1 MRIIPASALQF
12 LWVVGVAWDSSER
25 KGKIGLAPME
35 GVIDVTTRA
44 LLSEIGGLDW
54 IVTEFVRV
62 VDQRLPAKVFH
73 RLCPELQHDA
83 MTPNKTP
90 VHLQLLGSDPIALGE
105 NAEQARACGATHI
118 DINFGCPAKLVNRRG
133 GGASL
138 LRIPASVEAA
148 TNGVASAINGQ
159 IPVSAKLR
167 LGFDDK
173 QLALACAEAAVAGGA
188 QWLTVHARTRKEGYR
203 PPAHWEWI
211 SRIREHVRV
220 PVVANGDIWT
230 LEDYWQARALSG
242 CTDVMIGRGLL
253 ADPWLARRIK
263 QWQRH
268 GTRLPDTTWSQRA
281 SVLTEFVQR
290 LQSHLPDK
298 VVLSLV
304 KQWLNI
310 MRQHDQDTRERFVAL
325 RSAQSVSSLLSLL

>member
-1 MRIIPASALQF
+1 MVS
-12 LWVVGVAWDSSER
+12 VAWDSSER
-25 KGKIGLAPME
+25 KGNIGLAPME
-35 GVIDVTTRA
+35 GVIDVTTRT

-73 RLCPELQHDA
+73 RLCPELQQSA
-83 MTPNKTP
+83 MTPYGTP
-90 VHLQLLGSDPIALGE
+90 VHLQLLGSDPVALGE
-105 NAEQARACGATHI
+105 NAEQALACGATHI

-148 TNGVASAINGQ
+148 TAGVTDGVAGK

-173 QLALACAEAAVAGGA
+173 QLALECASAAVAGGA

-211 SRIREHVRV
+211 ARIREHVAV

-253 ADPWLARRIK
+253 ADPWLAQRIK
-263 QWQRH
+263 QWQRD
-268 GTRLPDTTWSQRA
+268 GSRLPDTTWAQRA
-281 SVLTEFVQR
+281 SVLTCFAKR
-290 LQSHLPDK
+290 LQPHLPDK
-298 VVLSLV
+298 VVLSLL

-310 MRQHDQDTRERFVAL
+310 MRQHNEEAGERFVTLRAAQTVPVLLAL
-325 RSAQSVSSLLSLL
+325 M